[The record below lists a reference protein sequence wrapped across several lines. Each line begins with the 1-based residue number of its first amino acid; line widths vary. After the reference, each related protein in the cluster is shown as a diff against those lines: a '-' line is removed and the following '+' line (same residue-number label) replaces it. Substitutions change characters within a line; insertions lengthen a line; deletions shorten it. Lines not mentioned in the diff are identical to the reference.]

1 MMNEKS
7 FMRVEEVAATGRWHV
22 FCATTVKKAFFGLV
36 KSKKQEIR
44 VVDEEGVIRLQKN
57 DAKVLTFTKDEL
69 GGSFSEFVDSMT
81 LYTDA
86 GATLPKT
93 YLFFGQKMSDLSG
106 VLNKEQLMG
115 LSEMELEF
123 AGDDQE
129 IVAVAAKD

>member
-1 MMNEKS
+1 M
-7 FMRVEEVAATGRWHV
+7 AATGRWHV